1 MLKFSKKNIIIILI
15 VAFLISVM
23 SNLYDY
29 VNEAL
34 DYKNTKETK
43 ARENLN
49 SLILWSNNEAKEE
62 LEYAKKLSKET
73 YNQEKVTKE
82 IIKNFEKIKA
92 SIESMRILSSYG
104 TTKEDMELMRK
115 AGHAIKKS
123 SISIILHL
131 LSREK
136 TLIGHKTY
144 FLFSRERFK
153 AIEDF
158 LFFLNTHLED
168 FLKKDINE
176 FELAKLPYATMLIGY
191 NRAFADMYLDELFEI
206 PGCEFNNHK
215 TIRILNGM
223 SRNNFAVDGVLFF
236 FNKEL
241 KKYTDDNLRKNFK
254 ELINIYQ
261 NFRLSPELISQLQ
274 TLQTKLKE
282 CEK

>member
-34 DYKNTKETK
+34 DYKNAKETK

-49 SLILWSNNEAKEE
+49 SLILWSKNEAKEE

-82 IIKNFEKIKA
+82 IIKNFEKIKT

-104 TTKEDMELMRK
+104 TTKEDMKLMRK
-115 AGHAIKKS
+115 AGK
-123 SISIILHL
+123 IILDVNNQIAGKL
-131 LSREK
+131 LHNENKITRR
-136 TLIGHKTY
+136 KTY
-144 FLFSRERFK
+144 FLFDKERFK

-158 LFFLNTHLED
+158 LFFLNTHLEED
-168 FLKKDINE
+168 FLQKDDKKIDSNALSYALSLTGSVSISLVYLNDIE
-176 FELAKLPYATMLIGY
+176 KFPCK
-191 NRAFADMYLDELFEI
+191 
-206 PGCEFNNHK
+206 FNNPK
-215 TIRILNGM
+215 TIAI
-223 SRNNFAVDGVLFF
+223 
-236 FNKEL
+236 
-241 KKYTDDNLRKNFK
+241 
-254 ELINIYQ
+254 
-261 NFRLSPELISQLQ
+261 LQ
-274 TLQTKLKE
+274 TLENLDKVAEKILNALEQLLILNDVSGKNRQNMIQMINIFQENSVEVQILQAKLKE